1 MSNQDNANSAQQPEL
16 VIYPDEYEL
25 IGSKN
30 SYFSAKVR
38 ACLQYKRL
46 PYVEVTANIESI
58 MRAKQLTGAHIYPV
72 VMCPDGSVLR
82 DGCDIV
88 EALEKRHPVRPVI
101 PADPLLHLVALITE
115 MVADCFILEG
125 AMTTRWCHDRNAE
138 WAKQLFSQVA
148 SERVKDAELR
158 QRGIDN
164 GARIGAS
171 IRKRFAALAG
181 TDYDPQWHVSATRDI
196 LSRLDTHLTTT
207 PFLLG
212 DRPSLADLGL
222 LNAMYGHLYRDPGE
236 LSDYMHWECI
246 SLSLWTEHLLA
257 AAGESDRGAL
267 HLTPT
272 MEHVLAGFGQW
283 YGERA
288 STLMQQADLRLRD
301 RHDGE
306 IIGIGSAVPDYT
318 AWRCQRLR
326 DFYLQLDK
334 QYLSEAKRLLELS
347 GLLEVCHFH
356 ASWRA
361 EKQGQEL
368 VIVKGG

>member
-1 MSNQDNANSAQQPEL
+1 
-16 VIYPDEYEL
+16 
-25 IGSKN
+25 
-30 SYFSAKVR
+30 
-38 ACLQYKRL
+38 
-46 PYVEVTANIESI
+46 
-58 MRAKQLTGAHIYPV
+58 
-72 VMCPDGSVLR
+72 
-82 DGCDIV
+82 
-88 EALEKRHPVRPVI
+88 
-101 PADPLLHLVALITE
+101 
-115 MVADCFILEG
+115 
-125 AMTTRWCHDRNAE
+125 
-138 WAKQLFSQVA
+138 
-148 SERVKDAELR
+148 
-158 QRGIDN
+158 
-164 GARIGAS
+164 
-171 IRKRFAALAG
+171 
-181 TDYDPQWHVSATRDI
+181 
-196 LSRLDTHLTTT
+196 
-207 PFLLG
+207 
-212 DRPSLADLGL
+212 
-222 LNAMYGHLYRDPGE
+222 MYGHLYRDPGE

-368 VIVKGG
+368 VIVKGR